1 MEMTAFST
9 WSLLRWLPGKTGP
22 QNSNL
27 WLPTWVHLWD
37 TASVMRNLCS
47 KWIPDSVRNATNLKD
62 DLDRFSFFV
71 AFVHDIGK
79 FSSDFV
85 HKISTSRN
93 ITELPPDVKENLRR
107 IDVFNDSY
115 TFTNSYSHRFLGAQI
130 FEELSDEFP
139 VPKGIQAI
147 VAAHHGKPLEANEMN
162 HNSDCMINLYGQKG
176 ENGDLAQ
183 IWRKLWREWLDFS
196 MKQAGY
202 THPSELPMPDVK
214 TQMLLCGLLIVAD
227 WIASNTAYFPLIEA
241 GDTGENLD
249 LEERADT
256 AWRNLGL
263 PAGWMPGTF
272 TMDEEAFRDKFNFL
286 PNSVQRAFMQAVQE
300 SVEPGIFILE
310 AQMGVGKTEAALCGA
325 ELLSARKNS
334 GGIFFGLPT
343 QATANGIFPRV
354 LDWSEKQADEIKLAV
369 RLAHGMA
376 ALNQDYNNLFEQS
389 HSNYTDETGGLVVH
403 SFFSGRKQAL
413 MANVVVGTVDQL
425 LMVALKQKHVMLR
438 HLGISGKIVIID
450 ECHAYDAYMNQYLDR
465 ALCWLG
471 QYGVPVIILSATLPL
486 KRRTELIKAYLNVKN
501 MKDGAWKENRG
512 YPLLT
517 WTDGESVCQKVLET
531 DTEEKTV
538 TIHRLSDE
546 NHLDDLLREKLS
558 GGGCAGVIVN
568 TVKRAQG
575 IAEFLREKLPD
586 KTVILTH
593 AHFLMPDRA
602 EREKKLLALIGKK
615 STPKQR
621 NNLIVVGTQVLEQSL
636 DIDFDFMVT
645 DLCPMDLLLQ
655 RLGRLQRHTAR
666 NAERPP
672 LLHNAECYVM
682 GAGEELESG
691 AKYVYGEW
699 LLYRTRE
706 LLPKQITMPTDIP
719 NLVQDTYQ
727 EPVFSKG
734 TDATTNETAKSL
746 WNAFEDN
753 QKSNKIKADAF
764 KLSAP
769 KKRGTINGMLD
780 TVLPIASSDNEKTK
794 EERAEAAVRDGEPSI
809 SVLVMMC
816 YRETEEIG
824 FLPWQ
829 NGGRRFSASSLP
841 SEADCKEIARQ
852 QMRLPAA
859 FSKDG
864 IISRVINELED
875 RTRSLAEWQQ
885 SHWLKGELFLLLDE
899 NFETSLSGYSLH
911 YDKEFGLIYDRKD
924 KEENE
929 LG

>member
-1 MEMTAFST
+1 MEMTAFPSR
-9 WSLLRWLPGKTGP
+9 SFLRWLPGKTGP

-47 KWIPDSVRNATNLKD
+47 EWIPDSVRNATNLKD

-79 FSSDFV
+79 FSSDFI
-85 HKISTSRN
+85 HKISTSKN
-93 ITELPPDVKENLRR
+93 TTELPQDVKENLRK
-107 IDVFNDSY
+107 INVLNDSY
-115 TFTNSYSHRFLGAQI
+115 VFTNSYSHGFLGAQI

-139 VPKGIQAI
+139 VPKGIPAI

-162 HNSDCMINLYGQKG
+162 RNSDCTINLYGQKG
-176 ENGDLAQ
+176 KDGNQAQ
-183 IWRKLWREWLDFS
+183 IWKKLWREWLDFS
-196 MKQAGY
+196 LKQAGY
-202 THPSELPMPDVK
+202 THPSELPVPDIK
-214 TQMLLCGLLIVAD
+214 TQMLLCGLLIMAD
-227 WIASNTAYFPLIEA
+227 WIASNTAYFPLIED
-241 GDTGENLD
+241 GDTGENLN
-249 LEERADT
+249 LEKRADT
-256 AWRNLGL
+256 AWRNLSL

-272 TMDEEAFRDKFNFL
+272 TMDEEAFKNKFNFF

-413 MANVVVGTVDQL
+413 MANMVVGTVDQL
-425 LMVALKQKHVMLR
+425 LMMALKQKHVMLR

-450 ECHAYDAYMNQYLDR
+450 ECHACDSYMNQYLER

-486 KRRTELIKAYLNVKN
+486 KRRKELIEAYLNVKN

-531 DTEEKTV
+531 DTEKKTV

-546 NHLDDLLREKLS
+546 NHLADLLREKLS

-568 TVKRAQG
+568 TVKRAQRV
-575 IAEFLREKLPD
+575 AEFLRKNLPD

-593 AHFLMPDRA
+593 ANFLMPDRA
-602 EREKKLLALIGKK
+602 EREKKLLALLGKK
-615 STPKQR
+615 STTEQR

-666 NAERPP
+666 NNERPQ
-672 LLHNAECYVM
+672 LLQNSECYVM
-682 GAGEELESG
+682 GAGEEPESG

-699 LLYRTRE
+699 LLRRTRE
-706 LLPKQITMPTDIP
+706 LLPEQIAMPTDIP

-727 EPVFSKG
+727 EPDVKSRAYKEYEKNIGLKMSKANKFRIPEPNIYDDSYEFYDWKDFQNFLSL
-734 TDATTNETAKSL
+734 TDVRES
-746 WNAFEDN
+746 
-753 QKSNKIKADAF
+753 
-764 KLSAP
+764 
-769 KKRGTINGMLD
+769 
-780 TVLPIASSDNEKTK
+780 
-794 EERAEAAVRDGEPSI
+794 EAAVRDGDPSI

-829 NGGRRFSASSLP
+829 NGGRRFQASSLP

-852 QMRLPAA
+852 QMRLPAV
-859 FSKDG
+859 FSKEC
-864 IISRVINELED
+864 IIKSVINELED
-875 RTRSLAEWQQ
+875 RTRALAEWQQ

-899 NFETSLSGYSLH
+899 NFETSLAGYSLH
-911 YDKEFGLIYDRKD
+911 YDKEYGLIHVRKD